1 MKLSLKAVDK
11 SYLADN
17 KSIDVM
23 KGFDLELS
31 GGDFVAIHG
40 KSGCGKSSML
50 LVTGGLMRP
59 QKGSVVIDDCDIYQ
73 LSKEERASFRSK
85 NIGFVFQEFY
95 LVPYLNI
102 KENILAASLSGGSAL
117 EARAD
122 ELIEKFGL
130 SHRKDHLPKELSTG
144 ERQRTALARAFL
156 NKPGLILADE
166 PTGNLDT
173 ENAEIV
179 LSHLKEFAATGG
191 MVLLVTHDA
200 RCAAYAQK
208 SYALEGGQVS

>member
-17 KSIDVM
+17 KKIEVM
-23 KGFDLELS
+23 KGLNLELNK
-31 GGDFVAIHG
+31 GDFVAIHG

-59 QKGSVVIDDCDIYQ
+59 QQGQIVIDDCDIYQ
-73 LSKEERASFRSK
+73 LNKEERARFRSQK
-85 NIGFVFQEFY
+85 IGFVFQEFH

-102 KENILAASLSGGSAL
+102 KQNIMAAALNPDAAL
-117 EARAD
+117 EKRAD
-122 ELIEKFGL
+122 ELIEEFGL
-130 SHRKDHLPKELSTG
+130 SHRKDHLPKALSTG
-144 ERQRTALARAFL
+144 ERQRCALARAFL
-156 NKPGLILADE
+156 NNPGLILADE

-179 LSHLKEFAATGG
+179 LKHLKDFAAEGG
-191 MVLLVTHDA
+191 VVLLVTHDA
-200 RCAAYAQK
+200 RCAEYAQK
-208 SYALEGGQVS
+208 SYTLKEGQVV